1 MKEGWRERLTAWSAI
16 LRDSR
21 GVTAIEFAVAAP
33 FVLFM
38 ILGTIELGIDMI
50 MDARVEYAAQSA
62 SRYGLTTIAPT
73 TGTRANAAKLIV
85 MKILGPWTNL
95 PNTTV
100 SIVETAY
107 SSYNDI
113 GSTNS
118 AAGLGGYGDVVS
130 YTVSLT
136 TPGVSGIPQLLG
148 MSTMTFQRNYIV
160 QNEK

>member
-1 MKEGWRERLTAWSAI
+1 MKGRWRQRLTAWSAV
-16 LRDSR
+16 LHDSR

-33 FVLFM
+33 FLLFM

-62 SRYGLTTIAPT
+62 SRYGLTTVAPT
-73 TGTRANAAKLIV
+73 TGTRADAAKLIV
-85 MKILGPWTNL
+85 MKILGSWTNL
-95 PNTTV
+95 PHTSVN
-100 SIVETAY
+100 IVETAY
-107 SSYNDI
+107 SSYGDV

-118 AAGLGGYGDVVS
+118 TTGLGGLGDVVS